1 LRPPPRSPPKASGI
15 PASLARQPRKRP
27 LHDRGSRRPT
37 GAWRFNNICHTIGAI
52 DVLPRLFGRVLIP
65 EIVGAEL
72 SRPSTPLPV
81 REWLAAAPAWLERRA
96 SPPALGILPPQLGA
110 GERAAIGLAQAIGDA
125 LLLIDDR
132 AAIDAARARG
142 LQATGTLGILARAA
156 RSGLVD
162 LPTAFERL
170 EATNFRYRPALLDAL
185 LAQHEA
191 KK

>member
-1 LRPPPRSPPKASGI
+1 VPAVVADTGPLRYLVLI
-15 PASLARQPRKRP
+15 E
-27 LHDRGSRRPT
+27 
-37 GAWRFNNICHTIGAI
+37 AI
-52 DVLPRLFGRVLIP
+52 DILPRLFGRVLIP

-81 REWLAAAPAWLERRA
+81 RAWLAAAPAWLERRA
-96 SPPALGILPPQLGA
+96 APPAPGILPPQLGA

-132 AAIDAARARG
+132 AGIEAARARG
-142 LQATGTLGILARAA
+142 VRATGTLGILVQAA

-170 EATNFRYRPALLDAL
+170 KATNFRYRPAMLDAL

-191 KK
+191 KKP